1 MSAPSKDLPR
11 VVVDARYVGLV
22 PHGVARY
29 VSRLAE
35 ALADLRDGGSLP
47 YELVFL
53 RGRETPVDA
62 FQGFGTVEVGAGY
75 LSPLEWIEIPS
86 ILRKLKAAVYHSPT
100 FSSLP
105 SCPCPH
111 IITIHDLNH
120 LTYGSWKEK
129 LYYEKLLRRF
139 AREASAVVTI
149 SEFSR
154 AEIARWLDRP
164 ESEIPIVS
172 NALESKYLLSV
183 ADQVA
188 EPVLA
193 RHGLRA
199 RGYFLCMSNP
209 KPHKNVGTLVEA
221 YRSYRAQSRASG
233 FEPWPLVLSLREHAG
248 VEGAISVGGLTDEEG
263 HALLA
268 SAGGVVFPSIYEG
281 FGLPPVEAALAGVPL
296 AVSDIPPHREGL
308 VDLGPQDALWVQP
321 RDVAGWS
328 AALARIASGE
338 QGPVP
343 AETRPRILSRFSVAR
358 MGRDMDQVY
367 RRVLGLPV

>member
-1 MSAPSKDLPR
+1 MSADPKPR
-11 VVVDARYVGLV
+11 VVVDARFVGPV

-35 ALADLRDGGSLP
+35 GLADLRDGGALP

-53 RGRETPVDA
+53 RGRDTPVDA
-62 FQGFGTVEVGAGY
+62 LQGFGTVEVGAPY
-75 LSPLEWIEIPS
+75 LSPFEWIEIPS
-86 ILRKLKAAVYHSPT
+86 ILRKLKAAAYHSPT
-100 FSSLP
+100 FASLP

-120 LTYGSWKEK
+120 LSFGGWKER

-139 AREASAVVTI
+139 AREASALVSI

-154 AEIARWLDRP
+154 AELARWLERP
-164 ESEIPIVS
+164 ESGIEIVH
-172 NALESKYLLSV
+172 NALEPKYLLSV

-209 KPHKNVGTLVEA
+209 KPHKNVGALVQA
-221 YRSYRAQSRASG
+221 YGSYREQARAAG
-233 FEPWPLVLSLREHAG
+233 HEPWPLVLSMRDFNGIEG
-248 VEGAISVGGLTDEEG
+248 VLNAGGLADEEG

-268 SAGGVVFPSIYEG
+268 SAGGVAFPSLYEG

-308 VDLGPQDALWVQP
+308 VDIGPQDALWVQP

-328 AALARIASGE
+328 AALARIASGA

-343 AETRPRILSRFSVAR
+343 AEVRPRILSRFGVAR
-358 MGRDMDQVY
+358 MGRTMDQIY